1 MELKD
6 WLKSINDTKENLI
19 DKDFNLEREYSP
31 YIINKCLSGSIDCL
45 LYSNE
50 MNLNYHLSKKMQYDF
65 FINSIRKRKRYS
77 PWISKEKIKELEL
90 VKKYYKYSD
99 KKARQALKILTK
111 SQIKFIKDSLDI
123 GGTK

>member
-77 PWISKEKIKELEL
+77 PWISKEKTKELEL

-123 GGTK
+123 GGIK